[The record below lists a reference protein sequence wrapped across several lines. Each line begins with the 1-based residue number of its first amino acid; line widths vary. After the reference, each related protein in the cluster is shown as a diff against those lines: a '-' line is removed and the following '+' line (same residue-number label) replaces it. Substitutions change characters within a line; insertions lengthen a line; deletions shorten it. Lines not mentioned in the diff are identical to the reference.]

1 MKVIQCLSDQ
11 IAEEIED
18 AEKYAKC
25 ALTYKNE
32 YPQLSETYYRIA
44 NEEITHMTLLHS
56 QVVTMIEDYKKLKGE
71 IPEGMKT
78 LYDILHRKHIE
89 HLAAVK
95 ALLALY
101 KEF

>member
-56 QVVTMIEDYKKLKGE
+56 
-71 IPEGMKT
+71 
-78 LYDILHRKHIE
+78 
-89 HLAAVK
+89 
-95 ALLALY
+95 
-101 KEF
+101 